1 MSDVIILKLTRD
13 RIVQSDVFRDIVN
26 KDLLYNV
33 YRDGVWGSYR
43 HLPLDTG
50 KSCLVVLSLPT
61 TTVSCT
67 MRKPVLQIPTRS
79 KQTRLYT
86 TTEDGLRL

>member
-50 KSCLVVLSLPT
+50 KPCLAVLSLPT
-61 TTVSCT
+61 ITVSRT
-67 MRKPVLQIPTRS
+67 MRKPVLQFSNQVKNTGCIQP
-79 KQTRLYT
+79 
-86 TTEDGLRL
+86 